1 MKSGLGVKHRLTI
14 GKGFRPIISN
24 SPLLLTDISTSA
36 LAFVPDPSPFTSAEI
51 ESVLHN
57 LPDNT
62 AGRMDGV
69 TYDMLKARQCSKSKI
84 NV

>member
-1 MKSGLGVKHRLTI
+1 MTI

-24 SPLLLTDISTSA
+24 SPRPPLLLTDISTSA

>member
-1 MKSGLGVKHRLTI
+1 L
-14 GKGFRPIISN
+14 
-24 SPLLLTDISTSA
+24 TSA

-57 LPDNT
+57 LPDNK
-62 AGRMDGV
+62 ASRMDEV
-69 TYDMLKARQCSKSKI
+69 TYDTLKARQCSKSKI